1 MAARDGSTIEQ
12 SIEIDLSSSEDEGE
26 PPAPPQPPSPAEQ
39 ADEPEHCHFAV
50 RLKLQGLDATT
61 RTKPHAK
68 PRRRRGRP
76 LTLRYENQRKRRKVA
91 EAAEATVLAV
101 EEGADDAA
109 ERMVTVTVD
118 AAAVFFGPAAPNR
131 TLALEL
137 SPAQANRASSSEP
150 STLRMVKAVQ
160 LPSREVGGEEVGAVR
175 VLSPVEVDATP
186 ASPLLDVAPQA
197 KVRRHVNRM
206 IYGLATAPPRGPSAR
221 GAGPSSGG
229 APTTQPRHIP
239 PLPPT

>member
-39 ADEPEHCHFAV
+39 AEPQDEPEHCHFAV
-50 RLKLQGLDATT
+50 RLKLQGLDATA

-76 LTLRYENQRKRRKVA
+76 LTLRYETTQRKRRKVA

-109 ERMVTVTVD
+109 ERMVTVTMD
-118 AAAVFFGPAAPNR
+118 ESAVFFGPATPNR
-131 TLALEL
+131 TPALEL

-150 STLRMVKAVQ
+150 STMRMVKAVQ
-160 LPSREVGGEEVGAVR
+160 LPSRDASGEDVR
-175 VLSPVEVDATP
+175 VLTPVEVDATP
-186 ASPLLDVAPQA
+186 ASPLMDVAPQA
-197 KVRRHVNRM
+197 PLRRHK
-206 IYGLATAPPRGPSAR
+206 PRRAS
-221 GAGPSSGG
+221 
-229 APTTQPRHIP
+229 H
-239 PLPPT
+239 

>member
-26 PPAPPQPPSPAEQ
+26 PPAPPQPSPAEQ
-39 ADEPEHCHFAV
+39 AEQDEPEHCHFAV

-118 AAAVFFGPAAPNR
+118 ESAVFFGPATANR

-197 KVRRHVNRM
+197 PLRRHKP
-206 IYGLATAPPRGPSAR
+206 GSH
-221 GAGPSSGG
+221 
-229 APTTQPRHIP
+229 RH
-239 PLPPT
+239 LLF

>member
-1 MAARDGSTIEQ
+1 MAARDGSTMER
-12 SIEIDLSSSEDEGE
+12 SIEVDLSSSEDEGE

-39 ADEPEHCHFAV
+39 AKPQDEPEHCHFAV

-118 AAAVFFGPAAPNR
+118 ESAVFFGPATANR

-150 STLRMVKAVQ
+150 STLRMVKAAQ
-160 LPSREVGGEEVGAVR
+160 LPSRDASGDEVEAVR
-175 VLSPVEVDATP
+175 VLAPVEVDATP

-197 KVRRHVNRM
+197 PLRRHKP
-206 IYGLATAPPRGPSAR
+206 GSH
-221 GAGPSSGG
+221 
-229 APTTQPRHIP
+229 RH
-239 PLPPT
+239 LLF

>member
-39 ADEPEHCHFAV
+39 AEPQDEPEHCHFAV

-109 ERMVTVTVD
+109 ERMVTVTMD
-118 AAAVFFGPAAPNR
+118 EAAVFFGPATPSR

-150 STLRMVKAVQ
+150 STMRIVKAVQ
-160 LPSREVGGEEVGAVR
+160 LPSRDASGEEVEVMTPVAVN
-175 VLSPVEVDATP
+175 AAP
-186 ASPLLDVAPQA
+186 ALPLLDVAPQA
-197 KVRRHVNRM
+197 PLRRHK
-206 IYGLATAPPRGPSAR
+206 PRRAS
-221 GAGPSSGG
+221 
-229 APTTQPRHIP
+229 H
-239 PLPPT
+239 

>member
-39 ADEPEHCHFAV
+39 PQQDEPEHCHFAV
-50 RLKLQGLDATT
+50 RLKLQGRDATT

-109 ERMVTVTVD
+109 ERMVTVTMD
-118 AAAVFFGPAAPNR
+118 ESAVFFGPAAPNR

-150 STLRMVKAVQ
+150 STTRMVKAVQ
-160 LPSREVGGEEVGAVR
+160 LPSRDASDDEVEAAR
-175 VLSPVEVDATP
+175 VLTPVLVDAAP
-186 ASPLLDVAPQA
+186 APPLLDVAPQA
-197 KVRRHVNRM
+197 PLRRHQPGSR
-206 IYGLATAPPRGPSAR
+206 LRAR
-221 GAGPSSGG
+221 
-229 APTTQPRHIP
+229 
-239 PLPPT
+239 

>member
-26 PPAPPQPPSPAEQ
+26 PPAPPQPPSPAEPPQ
-39 ADEPEHCHFAV
+39 QDEPEHCHFAV

-109 ERMVTVTVD
+109 ERMVTVTMD
-118 AAAVFFGPAAPNR
+118 ESAVFFGPATPSR

-150 STLRMVKAVQ
+150 STMRIVKAVQ
-160 LPSREVGGEEVGAVR
+160 LPSRDASGEEVR
-175 VLSPVEVDATP
+175 VLSPVEVNATP

-197 KVRRHVNRM
+197 PLRRHK
-206 IYGLATAPPRGPSAR
+206 PRRAS
-221 GAGPSSGG
+221 
-229 APTTQPRHIP
+229 H
-239 PLPPT
+239 

>member
-39 ADEPEHCHFAV
+39 PQQDEPEHCHFAV
-50 RLKLQGLDATT
+50 RLKLQGLGATA
-61 RTKPHAK
+61 RTKSNAK

-76 LTLRYENQRKRRKVA
+76 LTLRYETTQRKRRKVA

-109 ERMVTVTVD
+109 ERMVTVTMD
-118 AAAVFFGPAAPNR
+118 AAAVFSPAAPNR

-150 STLRMVKAVQ
+150 STMRMVKAVQ
-160 LPSREVGGEEVGAVR
+160 LPSRDASGEEVEVMTPVAVN
-175 VLSPVEVDATP
+175 AAP
-186 ASPLLDVAPQA
+186 ALPLLDVAPQA
-197 KVRRHVNRM
+197 PLRRHK
-206 IYGLATAPPRGPSAR
+206 PRRAS
-221 GAGPSSGG
+221 
-229 APTTQPRHIP
+229 H
-239 PLPPT
+239 

>member
-26 PPAPPQPPSPAEQ
+26 PPAPPQPPSPTEQ
-39 ADEPEHCHFAV
+39 AEPPDEPEHCHFAV

-150 STLRMVKAVQ
+150 STMRIVKAVQ
-160 LPSREVGGEEVGAVR
+160 LPSRDASGEEVEVMTPVAVN
-175 VLSPVEVDATP
+175 AAP
-186 ASPLLDVAPQA
+186 ALPLLDVAPQA
-197 KVRRHVNRM
+197 PLRRHK
-206 IYGLATAPPRGPSAR
+206 PRRAS
-221 GAGPSSGG
+221 
-229 APTTQPRHIP
+229 H
-239 PLPPT
+239 

>member
-39 ADEPEHCHFAV
+39 AEQDEPEHCHFAV

-109 ERMVTVTVD
+109 ERMVTVTMD
-118 AAAVFFGPAAPNR
+118 ESAVFFGPATPSR

-150 STLRMVKAVQ
+150 STMRIVKAVQ
-160 LPSREVGGEEVGAVR
+160 LPSRDASGEEVR
-175 VLSPVEVDATP
+175 VLSPVEVNATP

-197 KVRRHVNRM
+197 PLRRHQP
-206 IYGLATAPPRGPSAR
+206 GSQKSAV
-221 GAGPSSGG
+221 S
-229 APTTQPRHIP
+229 
-239 PLPPT
+239 L

>member
-1 MAARDGSTIEQ
+1 MAARDGSTMEL
-12 SIEIDLSSSEDEGE
+12 SIEVGLSSSEDEGE

-39 ADEPEHCHFAV
+39 PQQDEPEHFAV
-50 RLKLQGLDATT
+50 RLKLQGLDATAH
-61 RTKPHAK
+61 TKPRAK

-109 ERMVTVTVD
+109 ERMVTVTMD
-118 AAAVFFGPAAPNR
+118 EAAVFFGPTTPNR

-150 STLRMVKAVQ
+150 STMRMVKAVQ
-160 LPSREVGGEEVGAVR
+160 LPSRDASGEEVEVMTPVAVN
-175 VLSPVEVDATP
+175 AAP
-186 ASPLLDVAPQA
+186 ALPLLDVAPQA
-197 KVRRHVNRM
+197 PLRRHK
-206 IYGLATAPPRGPSAR
+206 PRRAS
-221 GAGPSSGG
+221 
-229 APTTQPRHIP
+229 H
-239 PLPPT
+239 